1 LEETL
6 MKKLV
11 LAALFATVFV
21 APAFADDQYTLV
33 KDTVGNCSAVV
44 AGGNY
49 PGMTVIS
56 SDAYP
61 SMDAANKALGDA
73 KDCSGLV
80 R

>member
-1 LEETL
+1 

-11 LAALFATVFV
+11 LAALLVTVIA
-21 APAFADDQYTLV
+21 APALADEQYTLV

-44 AGGNY
+44 SSARGY
-49 PGMTVIS
+49 PGMTVMS
-56 SDAYP
+56 SDSFA
-61 SMDAANKALGDA
+61 SMQTANSALDGL